1 MLLKNAEKAFVL
13 YTIMKDRYEVV
24 KQSCKRCVKTL
35 GCKGQLISEWLFD
48 VFNFP
53 KKPTLQFDE
62 FLP

>member
-35 GCKGQLISEWLFD
+35 GCKVGLANKGPSI
-48 VFNFP
+48 
-53 KKPTLQFDE
+53 
-62 FLP
+62 